1 MRVIKDGER
10 KLGQILSRVSSIEKG
25 DFMVGFLTVVLA
37 TLIVICP
44 RPESRA
50 ASVQNKIVI
59 SHSGMNARY
68 AHLWMA
74 QERGFF
80 AKQGLDTDVIFVKSG
95 PVQVASVA
103 SGDVQ
108 IGYAPGIT
116 VVSAVAEGARLK
128 IIAGFNNRITHDLV
142 GRPGMKSMEDL
153 RRKRFGVQSIGG
165 SLWLSALLGLEKFG
179 LDPGRDDIKILVLGD
194 QTVLTQALETGAID
208 AAPLDTV
215 FSRRLNQKGFP
226 ILAELYGMNIPALGN
241 VVMGTQSY
249 LEQNPEVAEG
259 ILRGLIESLAFSL
272 SPANKSIT
280 LKTLVT
286 KLKITDPSA
295 AEQGYAD
302 FAKTVERKPYPSLD
316 GLRNIQRLMKPRNP
330 KLEKVK
336 PEDVIDDR
344 LLRKLDDSGFI
355 TDTYIKYGVK

>member
-1 MRVIKDGER
+1 V
-10 KLGQILSRVSSIEKG
+10 
-25 DFMVGFLTVVLA
+25 VGFLTFVLA
-37 TLIVICP
+37 TLLVVVSCP
-44 RPESRA
+44 GSQAP
-50 ASVQNKIVI
+50 SVQNRVVI

-80 AKQGLDTDVIFVKSG
+80 AKYGMDTDVIFVRTG
-95 PVQVASVA
+95 PIQVASVA

-108 IGYAPGIT
+108 IGYAPGVT
-116 VVSAVAEGARLK
+116 VLGAAAEGARLK

-153 RRKRFGVQSIGG
+153 RGKRFGIQSIGG
-165 SLWLSALLGLEKFG
+165 SLWLSAMLGLEKFG

-194 QTVLTQALETGAID
+194 QTVLTQALETGTID
-208 AAPLDTV
+208 VAPLDTV
-215 FSRRLNQKGFP
+215 FSRRLNEKGFP

-249 LEQNPEVAEG
+249 FDQHPDVAEG

-272 SPANKSIT
+272 APANKSIT
-280 LKTLVT
+280 LKTLM
-286 KLKITDPSA
+286 KRLKITDPSI
-295 AEQGYAD
+295 AEQGYVD
-302 FAKTVERKPYPSLD
+302 FTKTVDRRPYPSLD
-316 GLRNIQRLMKPRNP
+316 GLRNIQKLMKPRNP
-330 KLEKVK
+330 KLEKVR

-344 LLRKLDDSGFI
+344 LLRKLDESGFI
-355 TDTYIKYGVK
+355 TDMYVKYGVK

>member
-1 MRVIKDGER
+1 VFRIRG
-10 KLGQILSRVSSIEKG
+10 IL
-25 DFMVGFLTVVLA
+25 MVGFLTIVLA
-37 TLIVICP
+37 TLMVIC
-44 RPESRA
+44 RCSDSEA
-50 ASVQNKIVI
+50 AAVQNRVVI

-80 AKQGLDTDVIFVKSG
+80 AKYGMDTDVIFVRTG
-95 PVQVASVA
+95 PIQVASVA

-108 IGYAPGIT
+108 IGYAPGVT
-116 VVSAVAEGARLK
+116 VLGASAEGARLK

-165 SLWLSALLGLEKFG
+165 SLWLSAMLGLEKFG

-194 QTVLTQALETGAID
+194 QTVLTQALETGTID

-215 FSRRLNQKGFP
+215 FSRRLNEKGFP

-272 SPANKSIT
+272 SPTNKSIT
-280 LKTLVT
+280 LKTLM
-286 KLKITDPSA
+286 KRLKITDPLS

-302 FAKTVERKPYPSLD
+302 FAKTVDRRPYPSLD

-330 KLEKVK
+330 KVEKVK

-344 LLRKLDDSGFI
+344 ILRKLDESGFI
-355 TDTYIKYGVK
+355 TDMYVKYGVN

>member
-1 MRVIKDGER
+1 
-10 KLGQILSRVSSIEKG
+10 
-25 DFMVGFLTVVLA
+25 MVGFLTLVLA
-37 TLIVICP
+37 TLMVICHS
-44 RPESRA
+44 PESQA
-50 ASVQNKIVI
+50 ASVQNRVVI
-59 SHSGMNARY
+59 SDSGMNARY

-80 AKQGLDTDVIFVKSG
+80 TKYGMDTDVIFVRTG
-95 PVQVASVA
+95 PIQVASVA

-108 IGYAPGIT
+108 IGYAPGVT
-116 VVSAVAEGARLK
+116 VLGAAAEGARLR

-142 GRPGMKSMEDL
+142 GRPDMKSMEDL
-153 RRKRFGVQSIGG
+153 RRKRFGVQRIGG
-165 SLWLSALLGLEKFG
+165 SLWLSAMLGLEKFG

-194 QTVLTQALETGAID
+194 QTVLTQALETGTID

-215 FSRRLNQKGFP
+215 FSRRLNEKGFP

-272 SPANKSIT
+272 SHANKSIT
-280 LKTLVT
+280 LKTLM
-286 KLKITDPSA
+286 KRLKIADPST
-295 AEQGYAD
+295 AEQGYTD
-302 FAKTVERKPYPSLD
+302 FAKTVDRRPYPSLD

-330 KLEKVK
+330 KVEKVR

-344 LLRKLDDSGFI
+344 ILRKLDESGFI
-355 TDTYIKYGVK
+355 SDMYVKYGVK

>member
-1 MRVIKDGER
+1 MKRFSVVG
-10 KLGQILSRVSSIEKG
+10 SSFGIRE
-25 DFMVGFLTVVLA
+25 FMVGFLVFLIATLTVVFD
-37 TLIVICP
+37 
-44 RPESRA
+44 SRA
-50 ASVQNKIVI
+50 ASVQDKVVI

-68 AHLWMA
+68 AHLWIA

-80 AKQGLDTDVIFVKSG
+80 TKQGLNTDVIFVRSG

-108 IGYAPGIT
+108 IGYAPGVT
-116 VVSAVAEGARLK
+116 VLGAAAEGARLK

-153 RRKRFGVQSIGG
+153 RRKRFGIQSIGG
-165 SLWLSALLGLEKFG
+165 SLWLSAMLGLEKFG
-179 LDPGRDDIKILVLGD
+179 LDPVRDDIKILVLGD
-194 QTVLTQALETGAID
+194 QTVLTQALETGTID

-215 FSRRLNQKGFP
+215 FSRRLNEKGFP

-249 LEQNPEVAEG
+249 LEQHPEVAEA
-259 ILRGLIESLAFSL
+259 ILRSLIESLAFSL

-280 LKTLVT
+280 LNTLMK
-286 KLKITDPSA
+286 KLKITDAST

-302 FAKTVERKPYPSLD
+302 FSKTVDRKPYPSMD
-316 GLRNIQRLMKPRNP
+316 GFRNIQRLMKPRNP

-336 PEDVIDDR
+336 PDDVIDDR
-344 LLRKLDDSGFI
+344 ILRKLDESGFI
-355 TDTYIKYGVK
+355 TDIYVKYGVK

>member
-1 MRVIKDGER
+1 V
-10 KLGQILSRVSSIEKG
+10 
-25 DFMVGFLTVVLA
+25 VGFLTFVLA
-37 TLIVICP
+37 TLLVVVSCP
-44 RPESRA
+44 GSQAP
-50 ASVQNKIVI
+50 SVQNRVVI

-80 AKQGLDTDVIFVKSG
+80 AKYGMDTDVIFVRTG
-95 PVQVASVA
+95 PIQVASVA

-108 IGYAPGIT
+108 IGYAPGVT
-116 VVSAVAEGARLK
+116 VLGAAAEGARLK
-128 IIAGFNNRITHDLV
+128 IMAGFNNRITHDLV

-153 RRKRFGVQSIGG
+153 KRKRFGIQSIGG
-165 SLWLSALLGLEKFG
+165 SLWLSAMLGLEKFG
-179 LDPGRDDIKILVLGD
+179 LDPGRDDIKILVIGD
-194 QTVLTQALETGAID
+194 QTVLTQALETGTID
-208 AAPLDTV
+208 VAPLDTV
-215 FSRRLNQKGFP
+215 FSRRLNEKGFP

-249 LEQNPEVAEG
+249 FDQHPDVAEG

-280 LKTLVT
+280 LKTLM
-286 KLKITDPSA
+286 KRLKITDAST

-302 FAKTVERKPYPSLD
+302 FAKTVDRRPYPSLD

-330 KLEKVK
+330 KLEKVR

-344 LLRKLDDSGFI
+344 ILRKLDESGFI
-355 TDTYIKYGVK
+355 TDMYVKYGVK